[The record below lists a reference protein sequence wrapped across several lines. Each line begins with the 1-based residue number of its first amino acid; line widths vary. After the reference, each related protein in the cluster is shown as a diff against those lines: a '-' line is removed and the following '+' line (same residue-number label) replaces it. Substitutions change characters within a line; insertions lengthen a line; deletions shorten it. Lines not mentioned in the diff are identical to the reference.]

1 MFFCSCHNW
10 VKELQDK
17 DFCEYNKRF
26 KVVNFKK
33 KKDFMLDASLSSK
46 YAFSNS
52 SIDINIVNIVI
63 NRYLHISDI
72 FIVNKNDTK
81 VGLFLS
87 I

>member
-1 MFFCSCHNW
+1 
-10 VKELQDK
+10 
-17 DFCEYNKRF
+17 
-26 KVVNFKK
+26 
-33 KKDFMLDASLSSK
+33 MLDASLSSK